1 MGTGKGRFKN
11 LGTVL
16 YMRGCEFWSIGQ
28 KKGGENMRLYD
39 EIEKEK
45 QIKKEIRKL
54 RRLFKNLQADK
65 MKAAEGLIQEAA
77 FMKVT
82 LEEARYI
89 IDHEGI
95 IEIFEQGVQRFRREH
110 PATKVY
116 NTMINRYASVCKH
129 LFDIISDPDVGKQA
143 EDELMTFVKKVKK

>member
-1 MGTGKGRFKN
+1 
-11 LGTVL
+11 
-16 YMRGCEFWSIGQ
+16 
-28 KKGGENMRLYD
+28 MRLYN

-54 RRLFKNLQADK
+54 RRLFKNLPKDK
-65 MKAAEGLIQEAA
+65 MKAADGLIQEAA

-82 LEEARYI
+82 LEETRYI

-95 IEIFEQGVQRFRREH
+95 IERFEQGKQKFLREH

-116 NTMINRYASVCKH
+116 NTMINRYASVCKQI
-129 LFDIISDPDVGKQA
+129 FDMIPDPDTGKQA
-143 EDELMTFVKKVKK
+143 EDELMAFVKKAKK